1 MIDQNWLK
9 CILHCVISCRTIALF
24 SRRTWNGQFRSIRP
38 KSHNAQCEM
47 RSSLGVWW
55 DLRKAIDLVFVR
67 LAGVDCRV
75 ARTFP
80 HSQLLQ
86 TSWAVRGVS
95 LYWRQVSDTH
105 RNTDWDTISSATH
118 AHAHAHAHAHTHT
131 NTHAHAHIQTH
142 THAHMHTYKHTHT
155 HARTLLLSYMMGL
168 FKIST
173 FCGLKPDTSLF
184 CTYGP
189 HHFIHGNFGGIC
201 FKC

>member
-1 MIDQNWLK
+1 MSCFLTTSFVWVAVLLILWCCLMIDQNWLK

-24 SRRTWNGQFRSIRP
+24 SRRTWNGQFRSMRP

-47 RSSLGVWW
+47 RSSLGVRW

-95 LYWRQVSDTH
+95 LYWRQLSDTH
-105 RNTDWDTISSATH
+105 RNTDWDTISSAAHTH
-118 AHAHAHAHAHTHT
+118 THTHT
-131 NTHAHAHIQTH
+131 NTHTH
-142 THAHMHTYKHTHT
+142 THAHSCYHTWWGYSKS
-155 HARTLLLSYMMGL
+155 A
-168 FKIST
+168 
-173 FCGLKPDTSLF
+173 
-184 CTYGP
+184 
-189 HHFIHGNFGGIC
+189 HFVG
-201 FKC
+201 